1 MVRGVLRTRPIAYSG
16 RDLTSVDDLETTVH
30 DAPSQEPATSRGLLG
45 DTPVRAY
52 GDKLE
57 LFNRFAQPEIR
68 SLMGI
73 LDPPTGSRVLD
84 AGCGVGL
91 TTAWFGEQV
100 GASGI
105 VVGCDLS
112 GPHLRIARTY
122 AGTGVE
128 FVQADIAAPPFQA
141 ESFDLIWCAN
151 TINHLSDPVSGIR
164 HLSTTLG
171 AGGRIALVQ
180 SGFLPDMF
188 FAWDERLER
197 EVMRAVR
204 QYYRDKYGLNERDV
218 TAMRGLIGLA
228 QRAGLANID
237 IRSVIIER
245 RAPLSAT
252 DCDYFQHAVFSG
264 YWGERLRSYLQSD
277 DYDEVQR
284 LCDPASPAYC
294 LVRPDF
300 HHIQTLTMVTGH
312 VSP

>member
-16 RDLTSVDDLETTVH
+16 RDLTTVNDLEATVH

-68 SLMGI
+68 KLI
-73 LDPPTGSRVLD
+73 DTLNPAPGSHVLD

-91 TTAWFGEQV
+91 TTAWFGERV
-100 GASGI
+100 GPSGL

-112 GPHLRIARTY
+112 GPHLGIARIN
-122 AGTGVE
+122 AGTGVG
-128 FVQADIAAPPFQA
+128 FVQADIATPPFQVG
-141 ESFDLIWCAN
+141 SFDLVWCAN
-151 TINHLSDPVSGIR
+151 TINHLSEPVSGIR
-164 HLSTTLG
+164 QLATTLR

-252 DCDYFQHAVFSG
+252 DRDYFQHAVFSG